1 MKSTRLEAFSDGV
14 LAIIITI
21 MVLELHAPEGS
32 SFEDLV
38 HTAGLPLLTY
48 VISFA
53 YIGIYWTNHHHL
65 FQVVERVDGRVLWT
79 NLHLLFWLS
88 LFPFTTGW
96 MDDTGLSRVPVLVY
110 GVNLLV
116 AALAYALLERVLLR
130 SHDPDSRLRRAVG
143 HDTKAVASP
152 ILYAIGILAALLGDL
167 LPAHLGVL
175 IALGCYVGVA
185 LMWIVPDR
193 RLERTLA

>member
-1 MKSTRLEAFSDGV
+1 
-14 LAIIITI
+14 
-21 MVLELHAPEGS
+21 MVLELHEPEGS
-32 SFEDLV
+32 SLGDLV

-48 VISFA
+48 LISFA

-65 FQVVERVDGRVLWT
+65 FQVVERIDGRVLWT

-96 MDDTGLSRVPVLVY
+96 MDDTRLSRIPVLVY

-130 SHDPDSRLRRAVG
+130 GHDPDSRLRRALG
-143 HDTKAVASP
+143 RDIKVAISP
-152 ILYAIGILAALLGDL
+152 ILYAVGILAALLDGI
-167 LPAHLGVL
+167 LPAHVGVV

-185 LMWIVPDR
+185 LMWIVPDPR
-193 RLERTLA
+193 MERSVA